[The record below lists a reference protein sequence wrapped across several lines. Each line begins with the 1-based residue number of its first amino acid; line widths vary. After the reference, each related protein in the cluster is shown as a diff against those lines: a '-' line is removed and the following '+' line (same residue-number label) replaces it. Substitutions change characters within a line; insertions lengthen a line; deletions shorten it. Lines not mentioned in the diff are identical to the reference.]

1 MHFKIQI
8 SGANTDRCNILCK
21 TSFVCDKKRIIGSNE
36 IKHRYFELSL
46 MMSFVFFSWS
56 SKLFRPLEDFP
67 HLALR

>member
-36 IKHRYFELSL
+36 IND
-46 MMSFVFFSWS
+46 VFCF
-56 SKLFRPLEDFP
+56 FF
-67 HLALR
+67 LALEIVQTPGGFTSSCTEIN